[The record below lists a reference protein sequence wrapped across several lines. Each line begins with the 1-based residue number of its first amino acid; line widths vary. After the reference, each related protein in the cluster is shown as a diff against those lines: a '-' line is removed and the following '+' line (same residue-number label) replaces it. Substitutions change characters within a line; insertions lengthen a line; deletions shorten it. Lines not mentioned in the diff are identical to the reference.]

1 MKDLEERRVNV
12 QFAFY
17 DCPFCRYIK
26 SQKLFC
32 LQVLQRTFNAT
43 SVFTPFQDVIF
54 FRFRLLFKKRIPLHV
69 DCV

>member
-32 LQVLQRTFNAT
+32 LQVLQRTFNAS
-43 SVFTPFQDVIF
+43 SVLDHFGMLF
-54 FRFRLLFKKRIPLHV
+54 FRQLFEEKKTNPITYT
-69 DCV
+69 

>member
-32 LQVLQRTFNAT
+32 LQVLQRTFNAS
-43 SVFTPFQDVIF
+43 SVFRPFQDVIF
-54 FRFRLLFKKRIPLHV
+54 VLFMLLFEKTNPITQT
-69 DCV
+69 

>member
-32 LQVLQRTFNAT
+32 LQVLQRTFNAS
-43 SVFTPFQDVIF
+43 SVSRPFQDVIF
-54 FRFRLLFKKRIPLHV
+54 VLFGPQFQKQNHYK
-69 DCV
+69 